1 MEKVILKNYDYV
13 SLPRLREGVL
23 FEAGDE
29 KVECLQFILPTDFYV
44 NKECALSTFEAINSL
59 LKTIPSISKLMI
71 CNFNIGSALYDYKK
85 ELGYEEF
92 FYKHYEKIEHPEKI
106 FLPRNADFRQNLDDG
121 SVFARLDDFSLSRC
135 KNVDDKINLFI
146 NDIKNSDLSQFEKI
160 MATHILCS
168 RFIDSNIEKS
178 KADELDIY
186 SSVFHVLSDGDD
198 GYQAKCAGY
207 TDLFCRMLN
216 KMDID
221 AVPLFIL
228 NKENKFGHVTALVDV
243 HDEKYDI
250 NGRFICDVRG
260 EADLRKSLEENNG
273 KVYEHNNNYYYG
285 EDCLAYFCLNCNDYE
300 LSTSVHEFNTPVLY
314 TTQTGKIDEK
324 DKVSTERISIGKIAQ
339 ALAEVSSFRYD
350 ISNMDIFA
358 SNESDN
364 LIKRDY
370 LRTLYFLSISR
381 DDIDNIDSSAVKSNS
396 AELSHMLNSSKIN
409 AIKSSDEIK
418 K

>member
-13 SLPRLREGVL
+13 SLPRSREGVL

-29 KVECLQFILPTDFYV
+29 KVECLQFILPMDFYV

-71 CNFNIGSALYDYKK
+71 CNFNIDYPHYDYKN

-106 FLPRNADFRQNLDDG
+106 FLPRKADFRHNFDDG
-121 SVFARLDDFSLSRC
+121 SVFTCLADFSLSRC

-178 KADELDIY
+178 KEDEVDIY
-186 SSVFHVLSDGDD
+186 SSVFHVLSDGED
-198 GYQAKCAGY
+198 GYQIRCTGY

-250 NGRFICDVRG
+250 NGRFICDVRAD
-260 EADLRKSLEENNG
+260 ADLRKSLEEING
-273 KVYEHNNNYYYG
+273 EVYEHNNNYYYG

-324 DKVSTERISIGKIAQ
+324 DKVSTERISIGKIGQ

-381 DDIDNIDSSAVKSNS
+381 NDIDNIDSSAVKSNS
-396 AELSHMLNSSKIN
+396 AELNHMLNSSKMN

>member
-13 SLPRLREGVL
+13 SLPRSREGVL
-23 FEAGDE
+23 FETDDE
-29 KVECLQFILPTDFYV
+29 NVEHLHFILPREFYDDE
-44 NKECALSTFEAINSL
+44 ECASSTFEAINSL
-59 LKTIPSISKLMI
+59 FKAIPSINKLII
-71 CNFNIGSALYDYKK
+71 CDFNINYGHYDYKN
-85 ELGYEEF
+85 ELDYEKF
-92 FYKHYEKIEHPEKI
+92 FYKHYEMMEHPEKI
-106 FLPRNADFRQNLDDG
+106 FLQRISGFGHNYDDG
-121 SVFARLDDFSLSRC
+121 SMLVFRDKFSLSHC
-135 KNVDDKINLFI
+135 KSVDDKISLFI
-146 NDIKNSDLSQFEKI
+146 SDIKNSNLSPFEKI

-168 RFIDSNIEKS
+168 RFIDSDTEKR
-178 KADELDIY
+178 KGNEDIY
-186 SSVFHVLSDGDD
+186 SSVFHVLSDGED
-198 GYQAKCAGY
+198 GYQIKCAGY

-228 NKENKFGHVTALVDV
+228 NKENRYSHAAALVDV

-260 EADLRKSLEENNG
+260 EADLRRSLEEING
-273 KVYEHNNNYYYG
+273 EVYEHNNNYYYG
-285 EDCLAYFCLNCNDYE
+285 EDCLVYFCLNCNDYE

-314 TTQTGKIDEK
+314 TTQTDKIDEEN
-324 DKVSTERISIGKIAQ
+324 KVSTERISIGKIGQ

-358 SNESDN
+358 SDESDS

-370 LRTLYFLSISR
+370 LRTLYFLSVSR
-381 DDIDNIDSSAVKSNS
+381 DDIDNIDSSAVKSNT
-396 AELSHMLNSSKIN
+396 AELSHMLNSSKMN